1 MSKKPLIRI
10 AKWLT
15 GIILGFVVL
24 VTAVLYIFKDDICG
38 LVIDEVNKSLKVPV
52 SVSDVDLAFWG
63 SFPSLSV
70 DFKDVFIQDSYEGS
84 TKLDTLLYSKRIRM
98 KFNPMDLW
106 RENYTLKSIEV
117 SPGTLK
123 LKVNEEGITNY
134 DILAETKDTIAKKE
148 LALKLEEVEFE
159 EFRFSYSNRIID
171 QVYKTNIHTMTLI
184 GEFSSS
190 KFTTSASS
198 DLQIIAARSG
208 KINLVTNKPAKL
220 NIAVNVDKEA
230 GTISIPQS
238 IIYISELPFTFNG
251 NIAEKDFQF
260 SLKGKNIKIEDAA
273 NRLAMKE
280 TAEVKNF
287 GGTGTLLFDLEINGD
302 DTAKQPVTVDCTFG
316 ITNGNLKEPTS
327 GITLSRINVQGEYSN
342 RGGSENEK
350 LELKNIGFITT
361 GGPFKG
367 NLKLTQFANP
377 IFEGN
382 ADGTI
387 NLEVLHALF
396 QIPTVQTL
404 TGQIDVHS
412 DFLVKGESDENNIV
426 HYDIRK
432 LDGQIVLNDVDLQ
445 LVDDKREFENIA
457 GRVYLNGDEAGI
469 DNVKLRV
476 KHSDFAINGVFSN
489 LAEYMSSQGNL
500 DADVTI
506 NSNLIQLED
515 LGTEAKEEIV
525 LRERAYILPND
536 IAGNVFVEIGNLK
549 YDTHTFKEISG
560 NMSVSKRKIH
570 FSKIAIKTGGADVYG
585 SLTID
590 EKTPEIF
597 HISSQVVSD
606 NINFSQ
612 LFKEWDDFKQTVIKS
627 SNIEGE
633 AKANVS
639 FEAPFDLR
647 SGVISNAIVANIG
660 IQIDN
665 GRLKNV
671 ETFNSII
678 SSLKSSSLK
687 TILGKD
693 NIDAFGNKLKDLKFD
708 QLKNTLIIKNSV
720 LTIPQMS
727 IASSALDVE
736 LSGKHSFDNKV
747 DYRFGFRFKDLK
759 KEKTSE
765 FGEIID
771 DGTGFRVF
779 MRMYGDIG
787 NPTIEWDK
795 QSRKETTKENIAKE
809 KEDVKSLLKSEFGL
823 FKNDSTVKQ
832 YVKEKNPPKE
842 EMIIEF
848 DPDNSVDPVIEEKKP
863 KKDSKINRML
873 EKMKKASDAE
883 KKETIEFEFE

>member
-1 MSKKPLIRI
+1 MTKKRLIRI
-10 AKWLT
+10 VKWFT

-24 VTAVLYIFKDDICG
+24 VTVVLYIFKDDICG

-63 SFPSLSV
+63 SFPRLSV
-70 DFKDVFIQDSYEGS
+70 DFKDVFIQDSFEGS

-106 RENYTLKSIEV
+106 RENYTLKSIEI

-123 LKVNEEGITNY
+123 LKVNEEGVNNF
-134 DILAETKDTIAKKE
+134 DILAESKDTLENKE

-159 EFRFSYSNRIID
+159 DFRFSYANRVID
-171 QVYKTNIHTMTLI
+171 QEYITTIHSMMLI

-190 KFTTSASS
+190 KFSTSATS
-198 DLQIIAARSG
+198 DLQIVAARSG
-208 KINLVTNKPAKL
+208 KINLVSNKPAKL

-230 GTISIPQS
+230 GTIEIPQS
-238 IIYISELPFTFNG
+238 TIYISELPFIFKG
-251 NIAEKDFQF
+251 NIAENNFQF

-280 TAEVKNF
+280 TENVKNF
-287 GGTGTLLFDLEINGD
+287 GGSGTLLFNLEINGD
-302 DTAKQPVTVDCTFG
+302 NNAKQPVTVDCNFG
-316 ITNGNLKEPTS
+316 ISNGSLKEPGT
-327 GITLSRINVQGEYSN
+327 GIGLSRLNLEGSYSN
-342 RGGSENEK
+342 RGGPEKEK
-350 LELKNIGFITT
+350 LELKNIGFNTS

-367 NLKLTQFANP
+367 NLKLTRFANP
-377 IFEGN
+377 VFEGN

-404 TGQIDVHS
+404 TGEIDMHS
-412 DFLVKGESDENNIV
+412 DFLVNGNTDENEIV
-426 HYDIRK
+426 HYDIKK
-432 LDGQIVLNDVDLQ
+432 LDGQLILKDVDLQ
-445 LVDDKREFENIA
+445 LIDDKREFENIA

-469 DNVKLRV
+469 DNVRIRV
-476 KHSDFAINGVFSN
+476 KHSDFNINGVFGN
-489 LAEYMSSQGNL
+489 LAEYMSSRGSLVAN
-500 DADVTI
+500 VTI
-506 NSNLIQLED
+506 NSKLIVLED

-525 LRERAYILPND
+525 LHERAYILPND
-536 IAGNVFVEIGNLK
+536 ITGNMFVEIGSLK
-549 YDTHTFKEISG
+549 YDTHTFRDISG
-560 NMSVSKRKIH
+560 NMSVDKRKVH

-597 HISSQVVSD
+597 HISSLVVSD
-606 NINFSQ
+606 NINFTK

-633 AKANVS
+633 AKASVK

-647 SGVISNAIVANIG
+647 SGIISNAIVADIG

-687 TILGKD
+687 SILGKD

-727 IASSALDVE
+727 ITSSALDVE

-747 DYRFGFRFKDLK
+747 DYRFGFRFRDLK

-765 FGEIID
+765 FGEIQD
-771 DGTGFRVF
+771 DGTGFRVY
-779 MRMYGDIG
+779 MRMYGDIDS
-787 NPTIEWDK
+787 PTIEWDK
-795 QSRKETTKENIAKE
+795 QSRKETTKENLARE

-848 DPDNSVDPVIEEKKP
+848 DPDNSVDPIIEENKP
-863 KKDSKINRML
+863 KKDTKINRWL
-873 EKMKKASDAE
+873 DKMKKASDSE
-883 KKETIEFEFE
+883 KEGEIEFEFE

>member
-1 MSKKPLIRI
+1 MTKKRILRI
-10 AKWLT
+10 AKWFT
-15 GIILGFVVL
+15 GIILGLVLLITVVL
-24 VTAVLYIFKDDICG
+24 FIFKDDICA

-63 SFPSLSV
+63 SFPHLSV
-70 DFKDVFIQDSYEGS
+70 DFKNVFIQDSFEGS

-106 RENYTLKSIEV
+106 RENYTLKSVEI

-123 LKVNEEGITNY
+123 LKVNSQGITNF
-134 DILAETKDTIAKKE
+134 DILAERKDSLENTE
-148 LALKLEEVEFE
+148 LAVKLEEVDFE
-159 EFRFSYSNRIID
+159 EFRFSYSNQVID
-171 QVYKTNIHTMTLI
+171 QKYAINIHSMSLV

-190 KFTTSASS
+190 KFTTSATS
-198 DLQIIAARSG
+198 DLHIIAARSG
-208 KINLVTNKPAKL
+208 KINLVSNKPAKL
-220 NIAVNVDKEA
+220 NITVNVDKEA
-230 GTISIPQS
+230 GTIQIPQS
-238 IIYISELPFTFNG
+238 TIYISELPFTFKG
-251 NIAEKDFQF
+251 NIAEKEFQF

-280 TAEVKNF
+280 TENVKNF
-287 GGTGTLLFDLEINGD
+287 GGSGTLLFDLEINGD
-302 DTAKQPVTVDCTFG
+302 DNAKQSVTVDCIFG

-327 GITLSRINVQGEYSN
+327 GITVSSLNLEGIYSN
-342 RGGSENEK
+342 RGGSEKEK
-350 LELKNIGFITT
+350 LELKNIAFTT
-361 GGPFKG
+361 SGGPFKG

-377 IFEGN
+377 VFEGN

-396 QIPTVQTL
+396 QLPSIQTL
-404 TGQIDVHS
+404 TGSIDVHS
-412 DFLVKGESDENNIV
+412 DFLIKGNTDENQVV
-426 HYDIRK
+426 HYDIQK
-432 LDGQIVLNDVDLQ
+432 LDGQIILKDVDLQ
-445 LVDDKREFENIA
+445 LIDDKRVFENIA
-457 GRVYLNGDEAGI
+457 GRVYLNGDEAGV

-476 KHSDFAINGVFSN
+476 KRSDFTFNGLFSN
-489 LAEYMSSQGNL
+489 LAAYISSQGNL
-500 DADVTI
+500 TADVSI
-506 NSNLIQLED
+506 NSNLIYLED
-515 LGTEAKEEIV
+515 LGTESKEEIV

-536 IAGNVFVEIGNLK
+536 ITGNMFVEIGSLK
-549 YDTHTFKEISG
+549 YDEHTFKEITG
-560 NMSVSKRKIH
+560 NMSVDKRKIH

-585 SLTID
+585 SLTIE

-597 HISSQVVSD
+597 HVSSQIVSD
-606 NINFSQ
+606 NINFTK

-633 AKANVS
+633 AKASLN

-665 GRLKNV
+665 GRLKNL
-671 ETFNSII
+671 ETFNTII
-678 SSLKSSSLK
+678 SSLKSSSLRAV
-687 TILGKD
+687 IGKD
-693 NIDAFGNKLKDLKFD
+693 NIDAFGSKLNDLKFD

-727 IASSALDVE
+727 ISSSALDVE

-771 DGTGFRVF
+771 DGTGFRVY
-779 MRMYGDIG
+779 MRMYGNID

-795 QSRKETTKENIAKE
+795 QSRKETTKENITKE

-848 DPDNSVDPVIEEKKP
+848 DPDNSVEPVIEEKQP
-863 KKDSKINRML
+863 KKDSKINRIL
-873 EKMKKASDAE
+873 DKMKKESEAE
-883 KKETIEFEFE
+883 KKEKFEIEFQ

>member
-1 MSKKPLIRI
+1 MTKKRLIQI
-10 AKWLT
+10 AKWFT
-15 GIILGFVVL
+15 GIILGFVLL
-24 VTAVLYIFKDDICG
+24 VTVVLYVFKDDICG
-38 LVIDEVNKSLKVPV
+38 LVISEVNKSLKVPV

-63 SFPSLSV
+63 SFPRLSV
-70 DFKDVFIQDSYEGS
+70 DFKDVFIQDSFEGS

-106 RENYTLKSIEV
+106 RENYTLKSIEI

-123 LKVNEEGITNY
+123 LKVNNQGITNF
-134 DILAETKDTIAKKE
+134 DILAETKDTVETTE

-159 EFRFSYSNRIID
+159 NFRFSYSNRVID
-171 QVYKTNIHTMTLI
+171 QKYAVNINSMSLV

-190 KFTTSASS
+190 KFTTSATS
-198 DLQIIAARSG
+198 DLHIITARSG
-208 KINLVTNKPAKL
+208 KIDLVKNKPAKL
-220 NIAVNVDKEA
+220 SIAVNVDKDA
-230 GTISIPQS
+230 GTIEIPQS
-238 IIYISELPFTFNG
+238 TIYISNLPFTFKG
-251 NIAEKDFQF
+251 DIAENDFQF
-260 SLKGKNIKIEDAA
+260 RLKGQNIKIEDAV

-280 TAEVKNF
+280 TEDVKRF
-287 GGTGTLLFDLEINGD
+287 GGTGSLLFDLKINGND
-302 DTAKQPVTVDCTFG
+302 KAKQPVTVDCSFG
-316 ITNGNLKEPTS
+316 IKNGSIKEPAT
-327 GITLSRINVQGEYSN
+327 GIAVTNLNLEGLYSN
-342 RGGSENEK
+342 KGGSEKEK
-350 LELKNIGFITT
+350 LELKNIGFTT
-361 GGPFKG
+361 SGGPFKG
-367 NLKLTQFANP
+367 NLLLTQFANP

-387 NLEVLHALF
+387 NLEVLHALL
-396 QIPTVQTL
+396 QIPAIQTL

-412 DFLVKGESDENNIV
+412 DFLIKGNTDENQV
-426 HYDIRK
+426 VQYDIKK

-445 LVDDKREFENIA
+445 LIDDKREFENIA

-469 DNVKLRV
+469 DNVKLRI
-476 KHSDFAINGVFSN
+476 KHSDFAINGVFGN
-489 LAEYMSSQGNL
+489 LAEYISSQGNL
-500 DADVTI
+500 LADVTI
-506 NSNLIQLED
+506 NSRLIALED

-536 IAGNVFVEIGNLK
+536 ISGNVFVEIGSLK
-549 YDTHTFKEISG
+549 YDAHTFRDISG
-560 NMSVSKRKIH
+560 NMSVNKRKVH

-606 NINFSQ
+606 NINFTR

-633 AKANVS
+633 AKAVVS

-665 GRLKNV
+665 GRLKNL

-678 SSLKSSSLK
+678 SSLKTSSLK
-687 TILGKD
+687 PILGKD
-693 NIDAFGNKLKDLKFD
+693 NIDAFGSKLKDLKFD

-727 IASSALDVE
+727 IASNALDVE

-779 MRMYGDIG
+779 MRMYGDID

-795 QSRKETTKENIAKE
+795 QSRKETTKENMAKE

-823 FKNDSTVKQ
+823 FKNDTTVKN

-848 DPDNSVDPVIEEKKP
+848 DPDNSIDPIIEEKKP

-873 EKMKKASDAE
+873 EKMKQDSEAE
-883 KKETIEFEFE
+883 KKEKIEFEF

>member
-1 MSKKPLIRI
+1 MTKKRLLRI
-10 AKWLT
+10 TKWFA
-15 GIILGFVVL
+15 GIILALVVL
-24 VTAVLYIFKDDICG
+24 ITVVLYIFKDDICG
-38 LVIDEVNKSLKVPV
+38 LVINEVNKSLKVPV

-63 SFPSLSV
+63 SFPQLSV

-84 TKLDTLLYSKRIRM
+84 TKYDTLLYSQRIRM

-106 RENYTLKSIEV
+106 RENYTLKSIEI

-123 LKVNEEGITNY
+123 LKVNEEGITNF
-134 DILAETKDTIAKKE
+134 DILAESKDTVENTE

-159 EFRFSYSNRIID
+159 EFHFSYSNKIID
-171 QVYKTNIHTMTLI
+171 QKYAVNIHSMALI

-190 KFTTSASS
+190 KFTTSATS
-198 DLQIIAARSG
+198 DLHIIAARSG
-208 KINLVTNKPAKL
+208 KINLVSNKPAKL
-220 NIAVNVDKEA
+220 DVAVNVNKEA
-230 GTISIPQS
+230 GTIEIPQS
-238 IIYISELPFTFNG
+238 TIYISELPFVFKG

-280 TAEVKNF
+280 TEEVKNF
-287 GGTGTLLFDLEINGD
+287 GGSGNLLFDLQINGD
-302 DTAKQPVTVDCTFG
+302 DNAEQPVTVDCLFG
-316 ITNGNLKEPTS
+316 IDNGNLKEPAS
-327 GITLSRINVQGEYSN
+327 GISVKNLHLEGKYSN
-342 RGGSENEK
+342 RGGATKEK
-350 LELKNIGFITT
+350 LELKNIGFSTS

-367 NLKLTQFANP
+367 NLSITQFANP
-377 IFEGN
+377 RFEGN
-382 ADGTI
+382 ADGVI
-387 NLEVLHALF
+387 NLEVIHSLF
-396 QIPTVQTL
+396 PLPSIQTL
-404 TGQIDVHS
+404 TGQIDVHT
-412 DFLVKGESDENNIV
+412 DFLIKGNTDENNVVQYAI
-426 HYDIRK
+426 K
-432 LDGQIVLNDVDLQ
+432 KCDGQVVLADVDLQ
-445 LVDDKREFENIA
+445 LIEDKRVFENIA

-469 DNVKLRV
+469 DNVTLRV
-476 KHSDFAINGVFSN
+476 KHSDFALNGIFKN
-489 LAEYMSSQGNL
+489 LANYISSQGNL
-500 DADVTI
+500 MADVTI
-506 NSNLIQLED
+506 KSKLIQLED

-536 IAGNVFVEIGNLK
+536 IEGNMFVEIGNLK
-549 YDTHTFKEISG
+549 YDKHTFKEIAG
-560 NMSVSKRKIH
+560 NMSVNNRKIH

-606 NINFSQ
+606 NINFTK

-633 AKANVS
+633 AKANVT

-647 SGVISNAIVANIG
+647 SGVISNAITANIG

-671 ETFNSII
+671 ETFSAII
-678 SSLKSSSLK
+678 ASLKTSSLKA
-687 TILGKD
+687 IIGKD
-693 NIDAFGNKLKDLKFD
+693 NIDAFGKKLNDLKFD

-727 IASSALDVE
+727 ITSSALDVE

-747 DYRFGFRFKDLK
+747 DYRFGFRFRDLK
-759 KEKTSE
+759 QAETSE

-779 MRMYGDIG
+779 MRMYGDID

-795 QSRKETTKENIAKE
+795 QSRKETTKENIAIE
-809 KEDVKSLLKSEFGL
+809 KENVKSLLKSEFGL
-823 FKNDSTVKQ
+823 FKNDTTVKQ

-873 EKMKKASDAE
+873 EKMKQESEAN
-883 KKETIEFEFE
+883 KKESIEFE

>member
-1 MSKKPLIRI
+1 MTKKRLIRI
-10 AKWLT
+10 AKWFT
-15 GIILGFVVL
+15 GIILGFVLL
-24 VTAVLYIFKDDICG
+24 VTVVLYVFKDDICG
-38 LVIDEVNKSLKVPV
+38 LVISEVNKSLKVPV

-63 SFPSLSV
+63 SFPKLSV

-106 RENYTLKSIEV
+106 RENYTLKSIEI

-123 LKVNEEGITNY
+123 LKVNNQGETNF
-134 DILAETKDTIAKKE
+134 DILAEKKDTLETTE

-159 EFRFSYSNRIID
+159 DFRFSYSNRVID
-171 QVYKTNIHTMTLI
+171 QKYAVNINSMSLA
-184 GEFSSS
+184 GEFSAS
-190 KFTTSASS
+190 KFTTSATS
-198 DLQIIAARSG
+198 DLQIITARSG
-208 KINLVTNKPAKL
+208 KINLVSNKPAKL
-220 NIAVNVDKEA
+220 NIAVNVDKES
-230 GTISIPQS
+230 GTIEIPQS
-238 IIYISELPFTFNG
+238 TIYVSNLPFTFKG

-280 TAEVKNF
+280 TEHVRNF
-287 GGTGTLLFDLEINGD
+287 AGTGTLLFDLEINGD
-302 DTAKQPVTVDCTFG
+302 DTAKQPVTVDCNFG
-316 ITNGNLKEPTS
+316 INNGSIKEPAT
-327 GITLSRINVQGEYSN
+327 GIAVTDIHLEGIYSN
-342 RGGSENEK
+342 RGGSEKEK
-350 LELKNIGFITT
+350 LELKNIGFKTS

-367 NLKLTQFANP
+367 NLKLTQFAHP

-404 TGQIDVHS
+404 TGEIDMHS
-412 DFLVKGESDENNIV
+412 DFLIKGNTDQNNIV
-426 HYDIRK
+426 QYDIKK
-432 LDGQIVLNDVDLQ
+432 LDGQLILKDVDLQ
-445 LVDDKREFENIA
+445 LIDDKREFENIA

-476 KHSDFAINGVFSN
+476 KHSDFALNGVFSN
-489 LAEYMSSQGNL
+489 LAEYISSQGKL
-500 DADVTI
+500 VADVSI
-506 NSNLIQLED
+506 NSNLIVLED

-536 IAGNVFVEIGNLK
+536 IAGNMYVEIGNLK
-549 YDTHTFKEISG
+549 YDTHTFKDISG
-560 NMSVSKRKIH
+560 NMSVNERKVH
-570 FSKIAIKTGGADVYG
+570 FSKITIKTGGADVYG

-606 NINFSQ
+606 NINFTK

-687 TILGKD
+687 AVLGKD

-727 IASSALDVE
+727 ITSSALDVE
-736 LSGKHSFDNKV
+736 LSGKHAFDNKV
-747 DYRFGFRFKDLK
+747 DYRFGFRFRDLK

-771 DGTGFRVF
+771 DGTGFRVY
-779 MRMYGDIG
+779 MRMYGNID

-795 QSRKETTKENIAKE
+795 QSRKETTKENMAKE

-823 FKNDSTVKQ
+823 FKNDTTVKS

-848 DPDNSVDPVIEEKKP
+848 DPDNSVDPIIEEKKP

-873 EKMKKASDAE
+873 EKMKQDSDAE
-883 KKETIEFEFE
+883 KKEKIEFEF

>member
-1 MSKKPLIRI
+1 MSKKRLIRI
-10 AKWLT
+10 AKWFT

-24 VTAVLYIFKDDICG
+24 VTAILYIFKDDICG
-38 LVIDEVNKSLKVPV
+38 LVIAEVNKSLKVPV

-70 DFKDVFIQDSYEGS
+70 DFKDVFIQDSFEGS
-84 TKLDTLLYSKRIRM
+84 TKLDTLLYSQRIRM

-106 RENYTLKSIEV
+106 RENYTLKSIEI

-123 LKVNEEGITNY
+123 LKVNEEGINNF
-134 DILAETKDTIAKKE
+134 DILAETKDSLASEE

-159 EFRFSYSNRIID
+159 EFRFSYSNKIID
-171 QVYKTNIHTMTLI
+171 QEYATNIHAMTLV
-184 GEFSSS
+184 GEFSST
-190 KFTTSASS
+190 KFTTSATS

-208 KINLVTNKPAKL
+208 KINLVTNKPAQL

-230 GTISIPQS
+230 GTIDIPQS
-238 IIYISELPFTFNG
+238 TIFISELPFTFKG
-251 NIAEKDFQF
+251 QIAEKDFQF

-280 TAEVKNF
+280 TENVKNF
-287 GGTGTLLFDLEINGD
+287 GGSGTLLFDLEINGD
-302 DTAKQPVTVDCTFG
+302 DTAKQPVTVDCSFG
-316 ITNGNLKEPTS
+316 ISNGKLKEPSS
-327 GITLSRINVQGEYSN
+327 GITLSQLNLEGTYSN
-342 RGGSENEK
+342 RGGAEKEK
-350 LELKNIGFITT
+350 LELKNIGFTTT

-367 NLKLTQFANP
+367 NLELTHFANP
-377 IFEGN
+377 KFEGN
-382 ADGTI
+382 ADGTL

-396 QIPTVQTL
+396 HIPSVQTL
-404 TGQIDVHS
+404 KGLIDLHS
-412 DFLVKGESDENNIV
+412 DFLVKGNTDENDVV
-426 HYDIRK
+426 HYDIQK
-432 LDGQIVLNDVDLQ
+432 LDGQIVLNGVALQ
-445 LVDDKREFENIA
+445 LVDDKRTFENIA

-476 KHSDFAINGVFSN
+476 KHSDFAINGIFKN
-489 LAEYMSSQGNL
+489 LAAYISSEGNL
-500 DADVTI
+500 QADVNI
-506 NSNLIQLED
+506 NSKLIELED

-525 LRERAYILPND
+525 QRERAYILPND
-536 IAGNVFVEIGNLK
+536 ITGNVFVEIGSLK
-549 YDTHTFKEISG
+549 YDTHTFREITG
-560 NMSVSKRKIH
+560 NMAVDKRKIH

-585 SLTID
+585 SLTIN

-606 NINFSQ
+606 NINFSK

-633 AKANVS
+633 AKANVT

-671 ETFNSII
+671 ETFSSII
-678 SSLKSSSLK
+678 ASLKSSSLRAV
-687 TILGKD
+687 LGKE
-693 NIDAFGNKLKDLKFD
+693 NIDAFGKKLSDLKFD

-736 LSGKHSFDNKV
+736 VSGKHSFDNKV

-759 KEKTSE
+759 REKTSE
-765 FGEIID
+765 FGEILD

-779 MRMYGDIG
+779 MRMYGDIDD
-787 NPTIEWDK
+787 PTIEWDK

-809 KEDVKSLLKSEFGL
+809 KADVKSLLKSEFGL
-823 FKNDSTVKQ
+823 FKNDTTVKQ

-848 DPDNSVDPVIEEKKP
+848 DPDDSVDPIIEENKP
-863 KKDSKINRML
+863 KKDSKLNRML
-873 EKMKKASDAE
+873 DKMKKESDAD
-883 KKETIEFEFE
+883 KKETFEFEF